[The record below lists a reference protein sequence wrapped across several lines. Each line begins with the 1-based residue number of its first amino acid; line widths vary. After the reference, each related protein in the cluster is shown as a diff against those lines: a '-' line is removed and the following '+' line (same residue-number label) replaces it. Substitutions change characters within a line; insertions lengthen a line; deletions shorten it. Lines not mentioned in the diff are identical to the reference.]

1 MHEGSTNPRLKQE
14 LCSATDLALR
24 AREVA
29 AQSLGKAMSTFA
41 VQERRLLAQ
50 PCWEER
56 SRQSKLSRRSRLP
69 GLTVRRHCRGLCP
82 AVLGSTEADRGNT
95 SCPGVMHRSAVEQD
109 PVCLSPWA
117 PSCVSRAAPPRA
129 DRRPARRASRRAR
142 RPLCPAGPD
151 IVQIGDKAAL
161 TQATLRCGK
170 LAWSQE
176 MARTAP
182 LLPPEGGQGENHSFC
197 SAAGSRASGTHIVK
211 ERAIPFPP
219 SFQPRGLTVCNALPP
234 HSRPRPILPVA
245 KRVRLGDGR
254 PPHAPL
260 ASQSLQGLREFCE
273 DESERRAFC
282 TIQPYSH
289 SLHHCGYVDCAVGAT
304 CTASGGV
311 ACAAQ
316 PVSLAHA
323 HNSTRL
329 RDSVRQ
335 ATSQVQ
341 RRSRDC
347 GGSSECSC
355 LARGDCC
362 PPGKDAIEPVPPA
375 ERQGFYS
382 PYFIVPKKDGGLRPI
397 LDCDSWTGP
406 CTGSRLRCWRT
417 GAWSNAYSPGIG
429 LQRST
434 WRMLTFMF
442 RSFATQ
448 TVPTVCVRGSGMA
461 VQGPPLRALPVPRV
475 FTKIA
480 EGALAPLREVGIRI
494 LNCLE
499 HGPRART
506 VVRSQ
511 GPGAS
516 APQPVGASGQLG
528 KEQALPCAENL
539 FSWCGVD
546 SVSMTGASRKSA
558 PNQCWT
564 AWVPSEAGLWSAET
578 VSEAPGAYG
587 IRSCSHAARIA
598 SYETT
603 SALVALPSP
612 EVGMAPRCT
621 SGEHHT
627 GVSPLLQ
634 PLDGPC
640 LSTGRGALRTSVS
653 ACCCHNR
660 CLQHGLGR
668 YMQRA
673 GSLGALD
680 GASTALAHQLPRAAG
695 SASSLAAVSATA
707 VRQACV
713 GPYGQHCGCVV
724 HQPDGGYTITPHVT
738 ARPPS
743 PPLESHAAQ
752 IAARCP
758 YSGGAQSCGRC
769 ALTTAHFPRRMATPS
784 RDDPADLESIRGAQ
798 VDLFASRESSHCQL
812 YFSLTEGTLGTDA
825 LAHSWPRALCKY
837 AFPPVSLLAQ
847 TLCKVREDEEQ
858 VLLVAPFW
866 PTRTWFPELI
876 LLATAP
882 PWPIP
887 LRKDL
892 LSQGLGTIW
901 HPRPD
906 LWNLHVWLLDGTR
919 QTWVVSHRRW

>member
-1 MHEGSTNPRLKQE
+1 M
-14 LCSATDLALR
+14 CD
-24 AREVA
+24 
-29 AQSLGKAMSTFA
+29 
-41 VQERRLLAQ
+41 
-50 PCWEER
+50 
-56 SRQSKLSRRSRLP
+56 
-69 GLTVRRHCRGLCP
+69 
-82 AVLGSTEADRGNT
+82 
-95 SCPGVMHRSAVEQD
+95 
-109 PVCLSPWA
+109 
-117 PSCVSRAAPPRA
+117 
-129 DRRPARRASRRAR
+129 
-142 RPLCPAGPD
+142 
-151 IVQIGDKAAL
+151 
-161 TQATLRCGK
+161 
-170 LAWSQE
+170 
-176 MARTAP
+176 
-182 LLPPEGGQGENHSFC
+182 
-197 SAAGSRASGTHIVK
+197 
-211 ERAIPFPP
+211 
-219 SFQPRGLTVCNALPP
+219 ALPP
-234 HSRPRPILPVA
+234 HSRPRPIVPAA

-254 PPHAPL
+254 ASPRAC
-260 ASQSLQGLREFCE
+260 SQSLQGLREFCE

-282 TIQPYSH
+282 AIQPYSH

-329 RDSVRQ
+329 RDARMQSSR
-335 ATSQVQ
+335 SS
-341 RRSRDC
+341 SRDEA
-347 GGSSECSC
+347 GVLQPLFHRTQERRWSSTN
-355 LARGDCC
+355 
-362 PPGKDAIEPVPPA
+362 PGLRLLNRALHRLPFKMLTHRRMIKCIQPRDWFAAIDLKDA
-375 ERQGFYS
+375 
-382 PYFIVPKKDGGLRPI
+382 YFHVSIIPRHRPFLRFASEGRAWQYRVLPF
-397 LDCDSWTGP
+397 
-406 CTGSRLRCWRT
+406 RL
-417 GAWSNAYSPGIG
+417 SLS
-429 LQRST
+429 
-434 WRMLTFMF
+434 
-442 RSFATQ
+442 
-448 TVPTVCVRGSGMA
+448 
-461 VQGPPLRALPVPRV
+461 PRV
-475 FTKIA
+475 FMKVA

-539 FSWCGVD
+539 FSWCGVRLGEYD
-546 SVSMTGASRKSA
+546 GAPHGRARPVSAELPEFLQRQDCG
-558 PNQCWT
+558 
-564 AWVPSEAGLWSAET
+564 SAET

-634 PLDGPC
+634 PLDGPY

-695 SASSLAAVSATA
+695 SASSLAAVLATA
-707 VRQACV
+707 VKQACV

-758 YSGGAQSCGRC
+758 HSGGAQSCGRC
-769 ALTTAHFPRRMATPS
+769 ALTTAHFPGEWR
-784 RDDPADLESIRGAQ
+784 LI
-798 VDLFASRESSHCQL
+798 
-812 YFSLTEGTLGTDA
+812 
-825 LAHSWPRALCKY
+825 PR
-837 AFPPVSLLAQ
+837 
-847 TLCKVREDEEQ
+847 
-858 VLLVAPFW
+858 
-866 PTRTWFPELI
+866 
-876 LLATAP
+876 
-882 PWPIP
+882 
-887 LRKDL
+887 
-892 LSQGLGTIW
+892 
-901 HPRPD
+901 
-906 LWNLHVWLLDGTR
+906 
-919 QTWVVSHRRW
+919 